1 MESLLDRWLWRQ
13 EYWLPPG
20 VTWADMVETES
31 VQYPQPRDLLITLP
45 LSLVFI
51 AARYGFERLVAL
63 PLSRKMGVRDTTRPV
78 LAVQNVTL
86 EVFYKQQSRSPSQSQ
101 FHSLS
106 KQCDLSQR
114 QIERWFRLRRNQD
127 RPSNSKKFCEACWR
141 FTFYMIAFL
150 AGLAV
155 LVDKPW
161 FWDPSEC
168 WVGYPQQPLQTS
180 QYWYYMTELAFY
192 WSLLL
197 RVSFDV
203 KRKDFKEQVIHHIAT
218 IFLMGFSYCA
228 NYIRVGTLV
237 LLVHDASDYLLE
249 SAKMFNYAGWRRV
262 CDSLFFVF
270 TAVFLVT
277 RLVVFPVKVLYTTW
291 YLSMENFQP
300 FFGYYFFNA
309 LLLVL
314 QLLHVFWALLI
325 LRMVWKF
332 VVQGRV
338 ERDERSDEEENHTE
352 EEEEEEEETR
362 WERRKCTFDSKLP
375 SLANNCVLNNLTN
388 QRNGAPSRQPKA
400 R

>member
-1 MESLLDRWLWRQ
+1 MESMLNRWLWRH

-20 VTWADMVETES
+20 VTWSDMVETES
-31 VQYPQPRDLLITLP
+31 VQYPQPRDLLLTLP

-51 AARYGFERLVAL
+51 AARYAFERLVAL
-63 PLSRKMGVRDTTRPV
+63 PLSRKLGVRDTTRRV

-86 EVFYKQQSRSPSQSQ
+86 EVFYKQQTRSPSQNQ

-155 LVDKPW
+155 LVD
-161 FWDPSEC
+161 
-168 WVGYPQQPLQTS
+168 
-180 QYWYYMTELAFY
+180 
-192 WSLLL
+192 
-197 RVSFDV
+197 
-203 KRKDFKEQVIHHIAT
+203 DFKEQVVHHIAT

-262 CDSLFFVF
+262 CDSLFFIF

-277 RLVVFPVKVLYTTW
+277 RLVVFPSKVLYTTW
-291 YLSMENFQP
+291 YLSMESFQP

-314 QLLHVFWALLI
+314 QLLHVFWAFLI

-338 ERDERSDEEENHTE
+338 STGSTHQGAV
-352 EEEEEEEETR
+352 
-362 WERRKCTFDSKLP
+362 P
-375 SLANNCVLNNLTN
+375 YLAW
-388 QRNGAPSRQPKA
+388 RQPLGTGGLWVVESLCIYFLSPSCAALPDFRQGRVSA
-400 R
+400 RFCPA

>member
-51 AARYGFERLVAL
+51 AARYAFERLVAL
-63 PLSRKMGVRDTTRPV
+63 PLSWKMGVRDTTRPV

-249 SAKMFNYAGWRRV
+249 
-262 CDSLFFVF
+262 
-270 TAVFLVT
+270 
-277 RLVVFPVKVLYTTW
+277 
-291 YLSMENFQP
+291 
-300 FFGYYFFNA
+300 
-309 LLLVL
+309 
-314 QLLHVFWALLI
+314 
-325 LRMVWKF
+325 
-332 VVQGRV
+332 V

-375 SLANNCVLNNLTN
+375 SLANNCVFNNLTN
-388 QRNGAPSRQPKA
+388 QRNGTPSRQPKA

>member
-1 MESLLDRWLWRQ
+1 MESLLNRWLWRH

-20 VTWADMVETES
+20 VTWSDMVETES
-31 VQYPQPRDLLITLP
+31 VHYPQPRDLLLTLP

-51 AARYGFERLVAL
+51 AVRSAFERKSSVC
-63 PLSRKMGVRDTTRPV
+63 S
-78 LAVQNVTL
+78 QN
-86 EVFYKQQSRSPSQSQ
+86 
-101 FHSLS
+101 
-106 KQCDLSQR
+106 
-114 QIERWFRLRRNQD
+114 N
-127 RPSNSKKFCEACWR
+127 
-141 FTFYMIAFL
+141 
-150 AGLAV
+150 
-155 LVDKPW
+155 
-161 FWDPSEC
+161 
-168 WVGYPQQPLQTS
+168 PLQTS

-203 KRKDFKEQVIHHIAT
+203 KRKDFKEQVVHHIAT

-262 CDSLFFVF
+262 CDSLFFIF

-277 RLVVFPVKVLYTTW
+277 RLVVFPSKVLYTTW
-291 YLSMENFQP
+291 YLSMESFQP

-314 QLLHVFWALLI
+314 QLLHVFWAFLI

-352 EEEEEEEETR
+352 EEEEEEETC
-362 WERRKCTFDSKLP
+362 WERRKCAFDSKLP